1 MKEVISNEQADKVIK
16 EVTQNMCSGP
26 AMVLLDYL
34 NNTVKRNLVKMIV
47 YAWENTKQE
56 GVMKTY
62 RIDKVDYL
70 NIIKSLERLS
80 DRMYLSEN
88 EEVVDLSFK
97 VDKIIDDLNDSI
109 EEVVK

>member
-1 MKEVISNEQADKVIK
+1 
-16 EVTQNMCSGP
+16 
-26 AMVLLDYL
+26 
-34 NNTVKRNLVKMIV
+34 
-47 YAWENTKQE
+47 
-56 GVMKTY
+56 MKTY

>member
-47 YAWENTKQE
+47 YAWENTK
-56 GVMKTY
+56 
-62 RIDKVDYL
+62 
-70 NIIKSLERLS
+70 
-80 DRMYLSEN
+80 
-88 EEVVDLSFK
+88 
-97 VDKIIDDLNDSI
+97 
-109 EEVVK
+109 